1 MQYRPEIDGLRAIA
15 VLPVIFYHADFSI
28 FQGGYVGVDVFF
40 VISGYLITSIIL
52 SEIFNTTFSIANF
65 YERRAR
71 RILPVLLFIS
81 SFTVF
86 VAWSLLPPI
95 EFKDF
100 GQSLFAVSIFSSNI
114 LFWLESGYFSAAS
127 DLKPL
132 IHTWS
137 LGVEEQFYILFPIAA
152 LIVCSFN
159 RKLILPIICFL
170 FCVSLFLADFY
181 SSSQDVTL
189 KEASFYLLPTR
200 AWELLLGSLI
210 FFLFR
215 NFENITSKILLN
227 NIMSFMGL
235 MFIFYSIAFFDNN
248 TPFPSFYTLLPTI
261 GASFLIIFATKD
273 TFVGK
278 LLTLQPM
285 ILVGL
290 ISFSAY
296 LWHQPL
302 FAFSRYYFVGEV
314 GTVRIMLL
322 ILLTIILSY
331 LSWRF
336 VEQPFRDKNKVSRS
350 KVITY
355 SIFGSLFLASIGL
368 TIHLN
373 NGYEERFSEEQLE
386 LLAFSSYK
394 DREILYRKRAC
405 FLNRDQSA
413 NEYVDICS
421 NGPIYVWGDSH
432 AAGLSYG
439 IRQMKKASQYTSS
452 MCPPILDIFI
462 PQRPNCNEINNSIFY
477 SIKKNKPST
486 VFLSAAWSLESY
498 KFSYHDLSHSLS
510 KLANENPSVKF
521 IILGGLP
528 QWFPSLPNTMLRAS
542 QLLRD
547 KEDYLMNSRY
557 DYVKNVDKEIEKIVD
572 TLNKENIDFLS
583 LLDLLCKEKNC
594 LSQVQF
600 PKNEPVSFD
609 YAHLT
614 GSGSVKIASLIFS
627 ELDQNNN

>member
-1 MQYRPEIDGLRAIA
+1 MKYRPEIDGLRAIA

-52 SEIFNTTFSIANF
+52 SEIFSSTFSIANF

-81 SFTVF
+81 SFTLF
-86 VAWSLLPPI
+86 AAWSLLPPV

-100 GQSLFAVSIFSSNI
+100 GQSLFAVSFFSSNI

-152 LIVCSFN
+152 IIICSLE
-159 RKLILPIICFL
+159 RKLILPVISFL

-181 SSSQDVTL
+181 SSSQDVIL

-227 NIMSFMGL
+227 NIMSLMGL
-235 MFIFYSIAFFDNN
+235 MLIFYSIAFFNNN

-273 TFVGK
+273 TYVGK

-285 ILVGL
+285 IFVGL

-314 GTVRIMLL
+314 STVHIMLL
-322 ILLTIILSY
+322 IIMVIILSY

-336 VEQPFRDKNKVSRS
+336 VEQPFRDKNKISRS
-350 KVITY
+350 KIITY
-355 SIFGSLFLASIGL
+355 SIFGSLSLASIGL
-368 TIHLN
+368 AIHLN
-373 NGYEERFSEEQLE
+373 NGFQERFSEEQLE

-394 DREILYRKRAC
+394 DREILYRNRAC
-405 FLNRDQSA
+405 FLRSDQSA
-413 NEYVDICS
+413 DEYVDICS
-421 NGPIYVWGDSH
+421 NGPIYIWGDSH
-432 AAGLSYG
+432 AASLSYG
-439 IRQMKKASQYTSS
+439 IRQIKKASQYTAS

-462 PQRPNCNEINNSIFY
+462 PQRPNCNEINKSIFY
-477 SIKKNKPST
+477 TIKNTEPSA
-486 VFLSAAWSLESY
+486 VFLSAAWSHEAY
-498 KFSYHDLSHSLS
+498 KFSYQELSHSLS

-528 QWFPSLPNTMLRAS
+528 QWYPSLPNTMLRAG
-542 QLLRD
+542 QLLSN
-547 KEDYLMNSRY
+547 KEDYLKNSRY
-557 DYVKNVDKEIEKIVD
+557 DHVKNVDKEIEKIVD
-572 TLNKENIDFLS
+572 TLNKDNIQFLS
-583 LLDLLCKEKNC
+583 LLDLLCKEKTC
-594 LSQVQF
+594 LSQVRY
-600 PKNEPVSFD
+600 PKNEPVTFD

-614 GSGSVKIASLIFS
+614 GSGSVSIASLIFS
-627 ELDQNNN
+627 EIDQNKY